1 MCGGGSPLVGGG
13 GGGLPS
19 PLPVRG
25 EVRGEEIIVGEIH
38 SVEILI
44 TLKLLCVFS
53 SHIELYYRIM
63 RNN

>member
-1 MCGGGSPLVGGG
+1 MV

-19 PLPVRG
+19 PLPVR

-44 TLKLLCVFS
+44 ALKLAVSLLFS
-53 SHIELYYRIM
+53 W
-63 RNN
+63 

>member
-1 MCGGGSPLVGGG
+1 MCGGGSPLVGG

-44 TLKLLCVFS
+44 ALKLAVSLLFS
-53 SHIELYYRIM
+53 W
-63 RNN
+63 